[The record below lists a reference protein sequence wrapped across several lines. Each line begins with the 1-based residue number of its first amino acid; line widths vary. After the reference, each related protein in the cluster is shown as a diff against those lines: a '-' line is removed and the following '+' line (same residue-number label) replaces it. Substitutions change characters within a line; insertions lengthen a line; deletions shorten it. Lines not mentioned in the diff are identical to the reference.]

1 MPQALDTK
9 SFKRLVK
16 VLNVGSSPQAGEADA
31 ALSKGIAIMEE
42 RGFTID
48 ELLEYVRPDELP
60 QTVCAELARR
70 YCLSRPELTSSA
82 KDEYYRSVFL
92 KIAEKYSPSSSRQT
106 NHTRSETQRDRNEG
120 QSQADADWVRNMDE
134 ARRRGSGPRTKADG
148 ERPGASPSPESERSR
163 ENQRSP
169 FRFFKRWNWSLPHS
183 DFLSDAARFP
193 NKTVRLFFA
202 CFLFGIL
209 PGFALSILAAGML
222 DQYGIHAFDSWHW
235 SRVLAIATFPFAAF
249 KGIFLYR
256 SGWYNR

>member
-1 MPQALDTK
+1 MPQPLDTK

-70 YCLSRPELTSSA
+70 YCLFRPELTSSA

-134 ARRRGSGPRTKADG
+134 RRRRAQGQEPPR
-148 ERPGASPSPESERSR
+148 PSPSPASTSR
-163 ENQRSP
+163 TASSRYSGWFVLLRRLKVSSRSP
-169 FRFFKRWNWSLPHS
+169 FLQDALRNPERIVRFFL
-183 DFLSDAARFP
+183 ACC
-193 NKTVRLFFA
+193 LFS
-202 CFLFGIL
+202 IL
-209 PGFALSILAAGML
+209 PGFALSVAVAGFL
-222 DQYGIHAFDSWHW
+222 DYANIHIFDQAHW
-235 SRVLAIATFPFAAF
+235 SLVLVICTFPFLVYR
-249 KGIFLYR
+249 GLWLYR
-256 SGWYNR
+256 SGGY